1 MTEVAVFSYLL
12 LVVAS
17 ELAMPHTSS
26 PKLSPGPTE
35 ATWASD
41 VKLLL
46 LLKLLWKLL
55 ARLR

>member
-1 MTEVAVFSYLL
+1 MTEAAVFSHLL

-46 LLKLLWKLL
+46 LLKLL
-55 ARLR
+55 